1 MITVLGNIGN
11 VIQFT
16 GLVTLVLYL
25 LLQSR
30 RVSDRYRSALYF
42 MAGGYFCQ
50 AMGLVFWTL
59 IQIIQNGKYPKFFSA
74 YDVCSV
80 GGFLFFI
87 SIYSVCLH
95 QKIEGMALWK
105 TWKLWVLPVVV
116 FVNMTAWMFI
126 DHNYAINLF
135 WGICMIALAFYAS
148 YGILQTKKTGEKAF
162 LPYYWST
169 VVFLVVDLIL
179 FVSPS
184 VMYLIMDLILTI
196 VLAIM
201 AIMLVRGVKQCCI

>member
-1 MITVLGNIGN
+1 MIETLGNIGN
-11 VIQFT
+11 VIQLT

-30 RVSDRYRSALYF
+30 KVSNQYRSALYF

-50 AMGLVFWTL
+50 VLGLVFWTL
-59 IQIIQNGKYPKFFSA
+59 FQIIQSRMYPKYFSA

-95 QKIEGMALWK
+95 QKIEGMILWK
-105 TWKLWVLPVVV
+105 TWKLWVLPMIV
-116 FVNMTAWMFI
+116 FLNMVAWMFI
-126 DHNYAINLF
+126 DHNYVINFL
-135 WGICMIALAFYAS
+135 WGICMIALALYAS
-148 YGILQTKKTGEKAF
+148 YGILQTKRTGQKAL
-162 LPYYWST
+162 LPYYRST
-169 VVFLVVDLIL
+169 VAFLIVDLIL

-184 VMYLIMDLILTI
+184 VMYLIMDFMLTI
-196 VLAIM
+196 TLAVM
-201 AIMLVRGVKQCCI
+201 AITLVRGVKQCCI